1 MHCGHDDGAAC
12 SELRAPSRSYLD
24 RLIYEAAAGTPAAVI
39 VAHRSRAARRIIA
52 GTVPRKAMNML
63 HTTLIAI
70 HAAAGVACFAAGLAC
85 LPLRKPWV

>member
-1 MHCGHDDGAAC
+1 
-12 SELRAPSRSYLD
+12 
-24 RLIYEAAAGTPAAVI
+24 
-39 VAHRSRAARRIIA
+39 
-52 GTVPRKAMNML
+52 MNML